1 MYVAE
6 RTEYMLDG
14 GVFGLWEKNSQK
26 VQLIDLLTDSW
37 TDRQRI
43 MLVFVDSLY
52 SEQQKTE
59 NEEKKQ
65 HIIISI

>member
-1 MYVAE
+1 MYVYIAE

-14 GVFGLWEKNSQK
+14 DVFGLWEKNGQK

-59 NEEKKQ
+59 NEEKKA
-65 HIIISI
+65 